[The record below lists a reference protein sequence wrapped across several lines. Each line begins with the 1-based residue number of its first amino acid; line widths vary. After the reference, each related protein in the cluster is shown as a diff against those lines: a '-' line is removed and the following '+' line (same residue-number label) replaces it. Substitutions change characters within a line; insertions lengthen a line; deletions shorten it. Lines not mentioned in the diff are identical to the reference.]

1 VRHSNQLRSLSKRV
15 HRNQSV
21 NHFGKGPLLRAVINI
36 LANSNQTSRGDT
48 SPRIAFTFKQHE
60 QRNKKARQENQTSHV
75 SNSCKLLYDTKLAI
89 NLCSGMS
96 LGFSKLSQSESLQN
110 LLDHLQEFWRSKNMN
125 LMLRKVGRYI
135 ASAFRSYE
143 LYQSKVT

>member
-1 VRHSNQLRSLSKRV
+1 MRHSNQLRSLSKRV

-60 QRNKKARQENQTSHV
+60 QRNKKARQGKKIKPVMFQILANYYTIRNWQLIYVQECLWV
-75 SNSCKLLYDTKLAI
+75 SLNYHNLKAFKICWIIFRNSGAQRIRISCLEKLAGI
-89 NLCSGMS
+89 
-96 LGFSKLSQSESLQN
+96 LQVHS
-110 LLDHLQEFWRSKNMN
+110 DHTSCTNQK
-125 LMLRKVGRYI
+125 
-135 ASAFRSYE
+135 
-143 LYQSKVT
+143 